1 MDTRIHGQ
9 IDELLAAEIHDQLNS
24 NEQAALHAH
33 LVECADCRQLHKE
46 QKNMNKLLQENYDQE
61 KADGAFEQR
70 MLAGFRSRVPERTGF
85 GRLLSNLMRLR
96 GVQISAA
103 AALLLALVQMGHML
117 TDEDLSPGRVVRRDH
132 RVSTVEE
139 PAPPAA
145 PRVEAALA
153 SMQPGIAAAPAP
165 NAPPALRDQ
174 LSKAGQLQ
182 AARRSERKQAPA
194 QPPTPVEPEANTE
207 AAADTRGGDTLQI
220 TTKRE
225 PDFTPA
231 ANSALANRK

>member
-70 MLAGFRSRVPERTGF
+70 MLSGFRSRVPERTGF

-139 PAPPAA
+139 PAPPPAQGG
-145 PRVEAALA
+145 EAFADVA
-153 SMQPGIAAAPAP
+153 SQPLLGSAQSGTATATAYP
-165 NAPPALRDQ
+165 PPATRDQ

-182 AARRSERKQAPA
+182 SARRSEQRKA
-194 QPPTPVEPEANTE
+194 
-207 AAADTRGGDTLQI
+207 
-220 TTKRE
+220 
-225 PDFTPA
+225 
-231 ANSALANRK
+231 